1 MVIIGIVTTVNSTLG
16 SALPSG
22 ATTYIAVY
30 FNITIQAQLVLPI
43 SVYLIGYV
51 LGPLAFGPLTETY
64 GRRFITLL
72 TFFGFTIFT
81 MACALAPSWPSFLVF
96 RLFTGICAS
105 SPTSVTGGI
114 YADIYNNPISRGRAM
129 AWFMVVSGAFGP
141 NVSVAKRGLLGNYV
155 RPSTSSSNLR
165 FRLGHQLAMVVLGV
179 LDVCWCLMHPGY
191 ILA

>member
-1 MVIIGIVTTVNSTLG
+1 MVIIGIVTTINSTLG

-22 ATTYIAVY
+22 ATTYIAIY

-64 GRRFITLL
+64 GRKFITLL

-81 MACALAPSWPSFLVF
+81 MACALAPNWPSLLVF

-105 SPTSVTGGI
+105 SAISVTGGI
-114 YADIYNNPISRGRAM
+114 YADIYNDPISRGRAM
-129 AWFMVVSGAFGP
+129 AWFMAVSGAFRP
-141 NVSVAKRGLLGNYV
+141 HIPDVKCGLLGNYV
-155 RPSTSSSNLR
+155 RPSISSSNLR
-165 FRLGHQLAMVVLGV
+165 FRLCRQLAMVVLGG
-179 LDVCWCLMHPGY
+179 LDIRWCLMHPGC